1 MQSDVGQ
8 PDVALGVHLNAMRHE
23 EPAHTKHQ
31 LPHGH
36 AFFQVVVVVVVVVMH
51 LKLLLV
57 KVVVNLVF
65 LSSGGVYFIVCAGGV
80 GGWGGKCVCG
90 RGWGCQ

>member
-23 EPAHTKHQ
+23 EPAHTKHKV
-31 LPHGH
+31 LHGH
-36 AFFQVVVVVVVVVMH
+36 ALFKVVVVVMH

-57 KVVVNLVF
+57 KVVKN
-65 LSSGGVYFIVCAGGV
+65 
-80 GGWGGKCVCG
+80 
-90 RGWGCQ
+90 

>member
-23 EPAHTKHQ
+23 EPAHTKHKV
-31 LPHGH
+31 LHGH
-36 AFFQVVVVVVVVVMH
+36 ALFKVVVVVVVMH

-57 KVVVNLVF
+57 KVVKN
-65 LSSGGVYFIVCAGGV
+65 
-80 GGWGGKCVCG
+80 
-90 RGWGCQ
+90 